1 MMTRLVFA
9 VAFLLGAAAIV
20 MMGANFIGSNALA
33 LVVTAVI
40 GGVYAIGAIELLQ
53 FHRATATLTQSLAAL
68 SEDAMARLTALGDWL
83 IKLHP
88 SLRHAVRQRIE
99 GDRIALPL
107 PVLTPYLVSLL
118 VMLGLLGTFVGL
130 VETLKG
136 VVVALEGSSDLEAI
150 REALTAPMGG
160 LGLAFGTSV
169 AGVAASAMLGLMS
182 TLSRRD
188 RMLATRELDDK
199 ITTVLRRFSNSH
211 KQQETFEALQLQSQS
226 LPAVADKLQV
236 VADHVGQMAD
246 KLGEQLT
253 ANQHR
258 FHDSVQVM
266 YQELAASVDQSLQG
280 SVEKSDRVL
289 AESGRLIGEGIQPIV
304 QEAMLA
310 ISAEVNQGVQNTHQ
324 QLSRTVQ
331 DQLQILSG
339 DFTKTTGQVTRAWQD
354 GLTAHGRANETLI
367 QGMQGTFVAFSDQFA
382 QASSDVLDSVKQT
395 TSEWS
400 ERQEAAETAQRDRWV
415 ENLQQTQQQAASELE
430 RASTAIIGALGT
442 VSETHQS
449 SVKSLVGDVAAFSSE
464 LTAQLGQS
472 HEQAISRQQQ
482 VIATLEETARSMTE
496 DVRAGST
503 RVVSEI
509 GQLLSTSEALIQTR
523 IDTETTW
530 LEGHDQR
537 MAQLTAGLRNELAAL
552 RDAEMKRGQAAVE
565 RLAELESTV
574 TVNLSTLGKALEEP
588 MTRLIQTA
596 SETPRAAAEVIGQLR
611 QEISN
616 NIERDNQLLEERS
629 RLMTE
634 LDAVSESLTRS
645 SAGQAAAIERLVD
658 SSAETLKQVGDQFAR
673 HVVSETAKA
682 SEVADDF
689 AVSAAEISSL
699 GEAFKIAVDLHNASN
714 NQLIESL
721 RHIESALERSTT
733 RSDEQLGYYVA
744 QAREVIDYSVQT
756 QREMFDD
763 LRQLRRDSGSDD
775 HDRAEVK

>member
-1 MMTRLVFA
+1 MTRLVFT

-20 MMGANFIGSNALA
+20 MMGANFIGSNTLA

-40 GGVYAIGAIELLQ
+40 GGVYAIGVIELLQ

-68 SEDAMARLTALGDWL
+68 SEDALARLTVLGDWL

-88 SLRHAVRQRIE
+88 SLQHAVRQRIE
-99 GDRIALPL
+99 GDRIALPA

-150 REALTAPMGG
+150 RQALTAPMGG

-188 RMLATRELDDK
+188 RMLATRELDGK

-226 LPAVADKLQV
+226 LPAIADKLQL
-236 VADHVGQMAD
+236 VADHVGQMAGH
-246 KLGEQLT
+246 LGEQLT
-253 ANQHR
+253 TNQHC
-258 FHDSVQVM
+258 FHESVQVM
-266 YQELAASVDQSLQG
+266 YRELAASVEKSLRG

-304 QEAMLA
+304 QEAMVA
-310 ISAEVNQGVQNTHQ
+310 ISAKVNQGVQNTHQ

-331 DQLQILSG
+331 DQLQVLSG
-339 DFTKTTGQVTRAWQD
+339 DFAKTTDQVTRAWQD
-354 GLTAHGRANETLI
+354 GLTAHSRSNEALI
-367 QGMQGTFVAFSDQFA
+367 QGMQGSFVAFSDQFA
-382 QASSDVLDSVKQT
+382 RGASDVLDSVRQT
-395 TSEWS
+395 TSEWGG
-400 ERQEAAETAQRDRWV
+400 RQEAAEAAQRDRWI
-415 ENLQQTQQQAASELE
+415 EALQQTQQQAAAQLE
-430 RASTAIIGALGT
+430 RASTAVMGELRT

-449 SVKSLVGDVAAFSSE
+449 SIESLVGDVATVSSE
-464 LTAQLGQS
+464 LMVQLGQS
-472 HEQAISRQQQ
+472 HEQAVSRQQS
-482 VIATLEETARSMTE
+482 VIATLEESARSMTE
-496 DVRAGST
+496 DAQAGST
-503 RVVSEI
+503 RMLSEI
-509 GQLLSTSEALIQTR
+509 GRLLSTSEALIQTR
-523 IDTETTW
+523 IDTETAW

-537 MAQLTAGLRNELAAL
+537 MGQLTAGLRNELAAL
-552 RDAEMKRGQAAVE
+552 REEEMMRGQAAVD

-574 TVNLSTLGKALEEP
+574 TANLSTLGKALEEP

-634 LDAVSESLTRS
+634 LDAVTESLTQT

-658 SSAETLKQVGDQFAR
+658 SSAETLKEVGEQFAQR
-673 HVVSETAKA
+673 VEAEASKA

-699 GEAFKIAVDLHNASN
+699 GEAFKVAVDLHNASN

-721 RHIESALERSTT
+721 RRIESALERSTT

-756 QREMFDD
+756 QRELFDD
-763 LRQLRRDSGSDD
+763 LRQLRRDGVGDD
-775 HDRAEVK
+775 RNKAEVI

>member
-33 LVVTAVI
+33 LVVTVVI

-68 SEDAMARLTALGDWL
+68 SEDALARLNVLGDWL

-188 RMLATRELDDK
+188 RMLATRALDDK

-226 LPAVADKLQV
+226 LPAVADKLQL

-289 AESGRLIGEGIQPIV
+289 AESGRLIGEGIQPVI
-304 QEAMLA
+304 QEAMVA
-310 ISAEVNQGVQNTHQ
+310 ISAEVSQGVQNTHQ

-354 GLTAHGRANETLI
+354 GLAAHGRANETLV
-367 QGMQGTFVAFSDQFA
+367 QGMQGTFMAFSDRFA

-400 ERQEAAETAQRDRWV
+400 ERQEAVETAQRDRWV
-415 ENLQQTQQQAASELE
+415 ETLQQTQQQAASELE

-442 VSETHQS
+442 ASETHQS
-449 SVKSLVGDVAAFSSE
+449 SIKSLVGNVATFSSD
-464 LTAQLGQS
+464 LTAQLAQS

-482 VIATLEETARSMTE
+482 IIATLEETARSMTE
-496 DVRAGST
+496 DARTGST

-509 GQLLSTSEALIQTR
+509 GQLLSTSEALVQTR

-537 MAQLTAGLRNELAAL
+537 MAQLTAGVRDELAAL
-552 RDAEMKRGQAAVE
+552 RDEEMNRGQAAVD

-574 TVNLSTLGKALEEP
+574 TANLITLGKALEEP

-645 SAGQAAAIERLVD
+645 AAGQAAAIERLVG
-658 SSAETLKQVGDQFAR
+658 SSAETLKKVADQFAR

-689 AVSAAEISSL
+689 AVSTAEISSL
-699 GEAFKIAVDLHNASN
+699 GEAFKVAVDLHNASN

-721 RHIESALERSTT
+721 RHIESALQRSTV

-763 LRQLRRDSGSDD
+763 LRQLRRDSGTED
-775 HDRAEVK
+775 HDRAGVK